1 MKALKLFFL
10 AAVLSL
16 GLSACDGNEN
26 LPSKISDNQVYF
38 FYQTT
43 CPHCHHAA
51 DYVKKK
57 YPDLNI
63 VAVNIA
69 QHDGFKL
76 FEKCARKFDLT
87 ENLGT
92 PLFCMGDKYLMG
104 WSSSY
109 EKQFDAYVQPFLNK
123 QAR

>member
-1 MKALKLFFL
+1 MKPLKIFFL
-10 AAVLSL
+10 SVLLSL

-26 LPSKISDNQVYF
+26 IPSKISNNQVYF

-43 CPHCHHAA
+43 CPHCHHAIE
-51 DYVKKK
+51 YVNRK
-57 YPDLNI
+57 YPDLKM
-63 VAVNIA
+63 VLVNIA
-69 QHDGFKL
+69 NHDGFSL
-76 FEKCARKFDLT
+76 FEKCAGKFNLT

-104 WSSSY
+104 WSPSS

-123 QAR
+123 